1 MPPLWH
7 LKLECREQEMYSLEL
22 RWGNPWFGLGG
33 DLIAKLGAVTTSLLQ
48 GLSSVVWMT
57 RGTVSEISERIACH
71 RAPFRREDFFY
82 QCNRVGVGSVPM
94 VILLS
99 VFVGLTMA
107 LLTGYQLQYFGL
119 VTLVPAVVS
128 VSFTREM
135 GPLFTGIVLASRIG
149 AAYTAEL
156 GAMTAGGEVDAIEG
170 MGVGALRYLVTPRIL
185 AILCLTPCLTV
196 ISVVAGILGAAF
208 ISRLMLQ
215 ISYSYFYD
223 QVITNLL
230 VKDLMAG
237 IVKSFL
243 FGGIIGITACYKGL
257 SVRAGAVGV
266 GIATT
271 SSVVTAITT
280 VIICDSLCNIFIVIF
295 FP

>member
-1 MPPLWH
+1 MI
-7 LKLECREQEMYSLEL
+7 
-22 RWGNPWFGLGG
+22 
-33 DLIAKLGAVTTSLLQ
+33 DKLGSITISLLQ
-48 GLSSVVWMT
+48 ELSSLVWMG
-57 RGTVSEISERIACH
+57 RETVSEIGDRIALK
-71 RAPFRREDFFY
+71 RAPFRLEDFFY

-99 VFVGLTMA
+99 VFVGLTLA
-107 LLTGYQLQYFGL
+107 LLTGYQLQIFGL
-119 VTLVPAVVS
+119 VTLVPPVVS

-170 MGVGALRYLVTPRIL
+170 MGIGALRYLVTPRIL
-185 AILCLTPCLTV
+185 AILCLTPCLTIIAV
-196 ISVVAGILGAAF
+196 ISGILGAAF

-215 ISYSYFYD
+215 ISFGYFYD
-223 QVITNLL
+223 QVMTYLL
-230 VKDLMAG
+230 VKDMMAG

-243 FGGIIGITACYKGL
+243 FGGIIGIIACYKGL
-257 SVRAGAVGV
+257 SVQGGAVGV
-266 GIATT
+266 GKATT
-271 SSVVTAITT
+271 SSVVTAITV
-280 VIICDSLCNIFIVIF
+280 VIVSDSFCNIFIITF

>member
-1 MPPLWH
+1 MKLWIVSPPNARPFAW
-7 LKLECREQEMYSLEL
+7 KISFISAIG
-22 RWGNPWFGLGG
+22 W
-33 DLIAKLGAVTTSLLQ
+33 
-48 GLSSVVWMT
+48 VW
-57 RGTVSEISERIACH
+57 
-71 RAPFRREDFFY
+71 
-82 QCNRVGVGSVPM
+82 GSVPM
-94 VILLS
+94 IILLS
-99 VFVGLTMA
+99 VFVGLTLA
-107 LLTGYQLQYFGL
+107 LLTGYQLRAFGL

-170 MGVGALRYLVTPRIL
+170 MGVGALRYLITPRLL
-185 AILCLTPCLTV
+185 AIICLTPCLTIIAV
-196 ISVVAGILGAAF
+196 ISGILGAAF
-208 ISRLMLQ
+208 ISSLILHL
-215 ISYSYFYD
+215 SFGFFYD
-223 QVITNLL
+223 QVMANLL

-243 FGGIIGITACYKGL
+243 FGGIIGIIACYKGL
-257 SVRAGAVGV
+257 SARGGAVGV

-271 SSVVTAITT
+271 ASVVTAITV
-280 VIICDSLCNIFIVIF
+280 VIVSDSLCNIFIITF

>member
-1 MPPLWH
+1 MV
-7 LKLECREQEMYSLEL
+7 RE
-22 RWGNPWFGLGG
+22 
-33 DLIAKLGAVTTSLLQ
+33 
-48 GLSSVVWMT
+48 
-57 RGTVSEISERIACH
+57 TVSEIAERIASH
-71 RAPFRREDFFY
+71 RTPFRWQDFFY

-107 LLTGYQLQYFGL
+107 LLTGYQLQAFGL

-156 GAMTAGGEVDAIEG
+156 GAMTSGGEVDAIEG
-170 MGVGALRYLVTPRIL
+170 MGIGALRYLVTPRLL

-196 ISVVAGILGAAF
+196 IAVISGILGGAF
-208 ISRLMLQ
+208 ISSLMLQ
-215 ISYSYFYD
+215 ISFGYFYD
-223 QVITNLL
+223 QVMTNLL

-243 FGGIIGITACYKGL
+243 FGGIIGVIACYKGL
-257 SVRAGAVGV
+257 SVRGGAVGV

-271 SSVVTAITT
+271 SSVVSAITT
-280 VIICDSLCNIFIVIF
+280 VIICDSFCNIFIVIF